1 MPYPRPAPF
10 ARLRP
15 SLLAIGCIGVA
26 SAPASV
32 LASGAAP
39 AELDRIVVTATRSDR
54 DPFEVPA
61 SIDSVEVDR
70 RLRLGAS
77 PAELLRGIPGLLA
90 RDRQNYA
97 QDTQIS
103 IRGFGARSS
112 FGIRGVR
119 LYTDGIPASQPDGQ
133 GQVSHFNLDTAE
145 RIEVLRGPFS
155 ALYGNASGGVVQV
168 FTAEGTDPPETRIGL
183 TGGSHGTLRATLGAR
198 GREGDF
204 DYNIGYTY
212 FSTDGYRDHAS
223 ARRHS
228 LNAKF
233 GYGLAGGG
241 RLTLV
246 GNLLAQPFTE
256 DPLGITRE
264 QFEQDPTQ
272 TTSVAKEFNTRKR
285 VDQGQA
291 GAILEQPFGSRD
303 TLRVMG
309 YAGSRDV
316 VQFLAI
322 PAGPQNSPTHAGG
335 VIDLGTGY
343 GGTDVRWTR
352 RLELGAR
359 PMELSAGIAYDTLR
373 QKRRGY
379 ENFVGDRLG
388 VRGRLRRNEV
398 NTVDSFDQYAQLD
411 WRLADAWSL
420 LAGIRHSTVEM
431 RSKDRYVAAGNPDDS
446 GSVEYSDTTPVA
458 GLMFHATE
466 ALNLYASWGQAF
478 ETPTFAEA
486 GYRADGGAGLALDL
500 RPVTSDNAEIGAKWR
515 QGALRAELAVFQSD
529 SDDELAVATSVGG
542 RTTYQNIG
550 SSRRRGGELSVDWQF
565 AEALGLAFAYSHV
578 DARFTSGFLGC
589 SARCAAPDTP
599 VPAGTRIPG
608 VPRDTAWLALQWQ
621 GADGWRAA
629 ADVAY
634 SGEVTVNDFGTERAP
649 SHALLGAELG
659 RDWTLASGELRTFL
673 RVDNLADRDHVGSVI
688 VNDGNGRF
696 YEPGLGRSWVLGLQ
710 WRGRH

>member
-1 MPYPRPAPF
+1 MLTAACIATTWPA
-10 ARLRP
+10 
-15 SLLAIGCIGVA
+15 A
-26 SAPASV
+26 SA
-32 LASGAAP
+32 LAAGAAP
-39 AELDRIVVTATRSDR
+39 AELDRVVVTATRSDR
-54 DPFEVPA
+54 DPFQVPA
-61 SIDSVEVDR
+61 SIDSVDVDEG
-70 RLRLGAS
+70 LRMGAS
-77 PAELLRGIPGLLA
+77 PAELLRRVPGLVA

-119 LYTDGIPASQPDGQ
+119 LYTDGIPATQPDGQ

-168 FTAEGTDPPETRIGL
+168 FTADGTDPPETRIGI

-198 GREGDF
+198 GRAGDF
-204 DYNIGYTY
+204 DYTIGYSH
-212 FSTDGYRDHAS
+212 FRTDGYRDHS
-223 ARRHS
+223 AAQRHS
-228 LNAKF
+228 LNAKL
-233 GYGLAGGG
+233 GYALAGGG

-246 GNLLAQPFTE
+246 GNLLVQPFTD

-272 TTSVAKEFNTRKR
+272 TASVAEEFDTRKR
-285 VDQGQA
+285 VGQGQA
-291 GAILEQPFGSRD
+291 GAILEQPMGARD
-303 TLRVMG
+303 TLRVMA

-322 PAGPQNSPTHAGG
+322 PTFPQASPTHSGG

-352 RLELGAR
+352 RLDLAGR
-359 PMELSAGIAYDTLR
+359 PLELSAGIAYDTLR
-373 QKRRGY
+373 QERRGY
-379 ENFVGDRLG
+379 ENFVGDTLG
-388 VRGRLRRNEV
+388 VRGRLRREEA

-411 WRLADAWSL
+411 WRVTDDWSV
-420 LAGIRHSTVEM
+420 LAGIRHSEVDM

-446 GSVEYSDTTPVA
+446 GSVGYGDTTPVL
-458 GLMFHATE
+458 GLVFHASD

-500 RPVTSDNAEIGAKWR
+500 QPVTSDNAEIGAKWR
-515 QGALRAELAVFQSD
+515 RGGLQATLALFQSD

-550 SSRRRGGELSVDWQF
+550 SSRRRGGELSLDWQLGDAF
-565 AEALGLAFAYSHV
+565 ALAFAYSHV
-578 DARFTSGFLGC
+578 NARFTSGFLGC

-599 VPAGTRIPG
+599 VAAGTRIPG
-608 VPRDTAWLALQWQ
+608 VPRDTAWAALQWE
-621 GADGWRAA
+621 GPVGWRAG
-629 ADVAY
+629 ADAAY
-634 SGEVTVNDFGTERAP
+634 SSEVTVNDFGSERAP
-649 SHALLGAELG
+649 AHTLLGAEVG
-659 RDWTLASGELRTFL
+659 RDWRLARGDLRTFL
-673 RVDNLADRDHVGSVI
+673 RVDNLADREHVGSVI

-696 YEPGLGRSWVLGLQ
+696 YEPGPGRSWMLGAQ